1 MAYLA
6 DYAACLD
13 ADIRTSRSAPSSPR
27 STEPAATTR
36 TEPESSSY
44 RGTAAP
50 KPIGIGVGAPAG
62 LGSRPAAS
70 TAIPRGRTRRCL
82 TRRNRSRD
90 TGHRRPRPPVPSP
103 PVAPAAAPRP
113 ASPLRTAAAHVDPIV
128 KPRRPAVPRHSR
140 PAAASGGAHGDGLAG
155 RGRGCS
161 GRAGSN
167 DPGPSVTSS
176 PGWRPPSPGRPG
188 HAGRVGEH
196 GAARRPGAALSA
208 LDPSRCSPATRRTRG
223 MC

>member
-62 LGSRPAAS
+62 LG
-70 TAIPRGRTRRCL
+70 
-82 TRRNRSRD
+82 
-90 TGHRRPRPPVPSP
+90 
-103 PVAPAAAPRP
+103 VA
-113 ASPLRTAAAHVDPIV
+113 T
-128 KPRRPAVPRHSR
+128 
-140 PAAASGGAHGDGLAG
+140 
-155 RGRGCS
+155 
-161 GRAGSN
+161 
-167 DPGPSVTSS
+167 
-176 PGWRPPSPGRPG
+176 
-188 HAGRVGEH
+188 GRVH
-196 GAARRPGAALSA
+196 GY
-208 LDPSRCSPATRRTRG
+208 SPEAERG
-223 MC
+223 DA